1 MNLIQRR
8 NVVMYMKSGIRLW
21 FNEIRNLR
29 IKAKLFL
36 LITISMAVSS
46 CISLVGLQI
55 AYSIYDQQIYEK
67 SSQVLNLSA
76 TMIENELNKVE
87 RLTFSIMSD
96 EQIQQNLIVMNG
108 SESDYIRIQSR
119 AKLVDRLVQYI
130 NSETYITSADI
141 TDVKGNSYSSGN
153 LITLSAERRDLI
165 QKTSDL
171 GDGSLG
177 WVNPDSQDYSLI
189 ATRQIRSS
197 DNLELKNLGSL
208 VLHVNLDKIVNQYA
222 REAVTRE
229 GELIIVSEGNLIYP
243 RQVSM
248 KSLMNE
254 GNPVELASK
263 GFRIVEQ
270 DGEKYF
276 VSHIH
281 SDYLGWTYYNTLPF
295 QTIFYNI
302 ILMKNWMIAAF
313 LISFFLLVGFG
324 MTVARSVTRPIE
336 GLISNMRGLQISDL
350 EKSELP
356 TLSPLSQ
363 QMDEVGLLQRTYRM
377 MIVRIQELIKENYTK
392 QLIIKE
398 TEFRSLQAQ
407 INPHFLYN
415 TLESINWISKM
426 NGQKQV
432 SQMVESLGYL
442 LRSSI
447 SLKQDIITV
456 EDELHLVQ
464 HYITIQKVRFEERLD
479 FRLNVPETIRSQSI
493 PKLTL
498 QPLLENA
505 VKYAVEVMLEPCV
518 IQITGREEGESFLL
532 IVEDNGPG
540 IDEAY
545 LEQILNGERK
555 SRGTGIGLKNID
567 ERIKLSFGDEFGIQV
582 ENRLDGGTLITIR
595 IPITKRG

>member
-1 MNLIQRR
+1 
-8 NVVMYMKSGIRLW
+8 MKSGISKW

-67 SSQVLNLSA
+67 SSQVLNLSS
-76 TMIENELNKVE
+76 TLIENELNKVE

-96 EQIQQNLIVMNG
+96 EQIQQNLIVMNAD
-108 SESDYIRIQSR
+108 ESDYNRIQSR

-130 NSETYITSADI
+130 NTETYIIAADI
-141 TDVKGNSYSSGN
+141 TDVKGSSYSSGN
-153 LITLSAERRDLI
+153 LITLSSERRDLI
-165 QKTSDL
+165 QTTADR
-171 GDGSLG
+171 GNGTLG
-177 WVNPDSQDYSLI
+177 WVNPDAQDYSLI
-189 ATRQIRSS
+189 AARQIRSF
-197 DNLELKNLGSL
+197 DQLELNKLGTL

-222 REAVTRE
+222 REAVTRD
-229 GELIIVSEGNLIYP
+229 GELVIVSDRNLVYP
-243 RQVSM
+243 RAASM
-248 KSLMNE
+248 KSLLSE
-254 GNPVELASK
+254 GNPAESASK
-263 GFRIVEQ
+263 GFRIMEQ

-295 QTIFYNI
+295 QTIFYHI

-313 LISFFLLVGFG
+313 LLSFFLLVGFG

-336 GLISNMRGLQISDL
+336 GLITNMRGLQISDL

-356 TLSPLSQ
+356 TLAPLSQ

-377 MIVRIQELIKENYTK
+377 MLVRIQELIKENYTK

-456 EDELHLVQ
+456 EEELQLVQ
-464 HYITIQKVRFEERLD
+464 HYITIQRVRFEERLD
-479 FRLNVPETIRSQSI
+479 FRLDVPEPIRSNSI

-505 VKYAVEVMLEPCV
+505 IKYAVEVMLEPCV
-518 IQITGREEGESFLL
+518 IQIIGREEGESILL
-532 IVEDNGPG
+532 IMEDNGPG

-545 LEQILNGERK
+545 LEQILTGERK

-567 ERIKLSFGDEFGIQV
+567 ERIKLSFGDEFGVQV
-582 ENRLDGGTLITIR
+582 DNRVGSGARITVR

>member
-1 MNLIQRR
+1 
-8 NVVMYMKSGIRLW
+8 MKSGISKW

-67 SSQVLNLSA
+67 SSQVLNLSS
-76 TMIENELNKVE
+76 TLIENELNKVE

-96 EQIQQNLIVMNG
+96 EQIQQNLIVMNAD
-108 SESDYIRIQSR
+108 ESDYNRIQSR

-130 NSETYITSADI
+130 NSETYIIAADI
-141 TDVKGNSYSSGN
+141 TDVKGSSYSSGN
-153 LITLSAERRDLI
+153 LTTLSSERRDLI
-165 QKTSDL
+165 QTTADH
-171 GDGSLG
+171 GDGTLG
-177 WVNPDSQDYSLI
+177 WVNPDAQDYSLI
-189 ATRQIRSS
+189 AARQIRSF
-197 DNLELKNLGSL
+197 DNLELNKLGTL

-222 REAVTRE
+222 KEAVTRD
-229 GELIIVSEGNLIYP
+229 GELVIVADGNLIYP
-243 RQVSM
+243 RAASI
-248 KSLMNE
+248 KSLLSE
-254 GNPVELASK
+254 GNPAESAFK
-263 GFRIVEQ
+263 GFRIMEQ

-295 QTIFYNI
+295 QTIFYHI

-313 LISFFLLVGFG
+313 LLSFFLLVGFG

-336 GLISNMRGLQISDL
+336 GLITNMRGLQISDL

-356 TLSPLSQ
+356 TIAPLSQ

-377 MIVRIQELIKENYTK
+377 MLVRIQELIKENYTK

-447 SLKQDIITV
+447 SLKQDIISV
-456 EDELHLVQ
+456 EEELQLVQ
-464 HYITIQKVRFEERLD
+464 HYITIQRVRFEERLD
-479 FRLNVPETIRSQSI
+479 FRLDVPESIRSNSI

-505 VKYAVEVMLEPCV
+505 IKYAVEVMLEPCI
-518 IQITGREEGESFLL
+518 IQIIGQEEGESILL
-532 IVEDNGPG
+532 IMEDNGPG

-545 LEQILNGERK
+545 LEQILTGERK

-582 ENRLDGGTLITIR
+582 DNRVGGGARITVR

>member
-1 MNLIQRR
+1 
-8 NVVMYMKSGIRLW
+8 MKSGISKW

-67 SSQVLNLSA
+67 SSQVLNLSS
-76 TMIENELNKVE
+76 TLIENELNKVE

-96 EQIQQNLIVMNG
+96 EQIQQNLIVMNED
-108 SESDYIRIQSR
+108 ESDYNRIQSR

-130 NSETYITSADI
+130 NSETYIIAADI
-141 TDVKGNSYSSGN
+141 TDVKGSSYSSGN
-153 LITLSAERRDLI
+153 LTTLSSERRDLI
-165 QKTSDL
+165 QTTADR
-171 GDGSLG
+171 GNGTLG
-177 WVNPDSQDYSLI
+177 WVNPDALDYSLI
-189 ATRQIRSS
+189 AARQIRSF
-197 DNLELKNLGSL
+197 DKLELNKLGTL

-222 REAVTRE
+222 REAVTRD
-229 GELIIVSEGNLIYP
+229 GELVIVSDGNLVYP
-243 RQVSM
+243 RAASL
-248 KSLMNE
+248 KSLLNE
-254 GNPVELASK
+254 GNPAESASK
-263 GFRIVEQ
+263 GFRIMEQ

-295 QTIFYNI
+295 QTIFYHI

-313 LISFFLLVGFG
+313 LLSFFLLVGFG

-336 GLISNMRGLQISDL
+336 GLITNMRGLQISDL

-377 MIVRIQELIKENYTK
+377 MLVRIQELIKENYTK

-432 SQMVESLGYL
+432 SQMVESLGFL

-447 SLKQDIITV
+447 SLKQDIISV
-456 EDELHLVQ
+456 EEELQLVQ
-464 HYITIQKVRFEERLD
+464 HYITIQRVRFEERLD
-479 FRLNVPETIRSQSI
+479 FRLDVPEHIRSNSI

-505 VKYAVEVMLEPCV
+505 IKYAVEVMLEPCV
-518 IQITGREEGESFLL
+518 IQIIGREEGESILL

-545 LEQILNGERK
+545 LEQILTGERK

-567 ERIKLSFGDEFGIQV
+567 ERIKLSFDGEFGVQV
-582 ENRLDGGTLITIR
+582 DNRAGGGARITVR
-595 IPITKRG
+595 IPIMKRG

>member
-1 MNLIQRR
+1 MR
-8 NVVMYMKSGIRLW
+8 SGIRLW
-21 FNEIRNLR
+21 FNQIRNLR

-36 LITISMAVSS
+36 LITVSMAVSS

-67 SSQVLNLSA
+67 SAQVLNLSS
-76 TMIENELNKVE
+76 TLIENELNKVE

-96 EQIQQNLIVMNG
+96 EQIQQNLVVMNT
-108 SESDYIRIQSR
+108 SESDYTRIQSR

-130 NSETYITSADI
+130 NSETYITAADI
-141 TDVKGNSYSSGN
+141 ADLRGNSYSSGN
-153 LITLSAERRDLI
+153 LTTLSPERRALI
-165 QKTSDL
+165 TRVSEL
-171 GDGSLG
+171 GSGSLG
-177 WVNPDSQDYSLI
+177 WVPPDTLDYSLI
-189 ATRQIRSS
+189 ATRQIRSF
-197 DNLELKNLGSL
+197 DNLDLNKLGTL

-222 REAVTRE
+222 REAVTRD
-229 GELIIVSEGNLIYP
+229 GELLIVSEGNMIYP
-243 RQVSM
+243 HTAAM
-248 KSLMNE
+248 KWMVNE
-254 GNPVELASK
+254 KLSVESASK
-263 GFRIVEQ
+263 GFRIMEQ
-270 DGEKYF
+270 DDEKYF

-295 QTIFYNI
+295 QTIFSHI
-302 ILMKNWMIAAF
+302 LLMKNWMIAAF

-350 EKSELP
+350 ENSELP
-356 TLSPLSQ
+356 TLAPLSQ

-447 SLKQDIITV
+447 SMKQDMISV
-456 EDELHLVQ
+456 EDELQLVQ
-464 HYITIQKVRFEERLD
+464 HYITIQRVRFEERLD
-479 FRLNVPETIRSQSI
+479 FRLDVKADLLTQSI

-505 VKYAVEVMLEPCV
+505 IKYAVEVMLEPCV
-518 IQITGREEGESFLL
+518 IRISGQTEGDMVLL
-532 IVEDNGPG
+532 VIEDNGPG

-545 LEQILNGERK
+545 LEQILTGERK
-555 SRGTGIGLKNID
+555 SKGTGIGLKNID
-567 ERIKLSFGDEFGIQV
+567 ERIKLTFGDEFGLQV
-582 ENRLDGGTLITIR
+582 ENRLDGGARITIR
-595 IPITKRG
+595 LPIMKRG

>member
-1 MNLIQRR
+1 
-8 NVVMYMKSGIRLW
+8 MKSSLSKW

-55 AYSIYDQQIYEK
+55 TYSIYDQQIYEK
-67 SSQVLNLSA
+67 SSQVLNLSS
-76 TMIENELNKVE
+76 TLIENELNKVE

-96 EQIQQNLIVMNG
+96 EQIQQNLIVMNAD
-108 SESDYIRIQSR
+108 ESDYNRIQSR

-130 NSETYITSADI
+130 NSETYIIAADI
-141 TDVKGNSYSSGN
+141 TDVKGSSYSSGN
-153 LITLSAERRDLI
+153 LTTLSSERRDLI
-165 QKTSDL
+165 QTTADR
-171 GDGSLG
+171 GNGTLG
-177 WVNPDSQDYSLI
+177 WVNPDAQDYSLI
-189 ATRQIRSS
+189 AARQIRSF
-197 DNLELKNLGSL
+197 DKLELNKLGTL

-222 REAVTRE
+222 REAVTRD
-229 GELIIVSEGNLIYP
+229 GELVIVSDGNLVYPRAASLKSLLSEGNP
-243 RQVSM
+243 A
-248 KSLMNE
+248 E
-254 GNPVELASK
+254 PASK
-263 GFRIVEQ
+263 GFRIMEQ

-281 SDYLGWTYYNTLPF
+281 SGYLGWTYYNTLPF
-295 QTIFYNI
+295 QTIFYHI

-313 LISFFLLVGFG
+313 LLSFFLLVGFG

-336 GLISNMRGLQISDL
+336 GLITNMRGLQISDL
-350 EKSELP
+350 ENSELP
-356 TLSPLSQ
+356 TLAPLSQ

-377 MIVRIQELIKENYTK
+377 MLVRIQELIKENYTK

-447 SLKQDIITV
+447 SLKQDIISL
-456 EDELHLVQ
+456 EEEIQLVQ
-464 HYITIQKVRFEERLD
+464 HYITIQRVRFEERLD
-479 FRLNVPETIRSQSI
+479 FRLDVPEPLRTNRI

-505 VKYAVEVMLEPCV
+505 IKYAVEVMLDPCV
-518 IQITGREEGESFLL
+518 IQIIGREEGESLLL

-545 LEQILNGERK
+545 LEQILTGERK

-567 ERIKLSFGDEFGIQV
+567 ERIKLSFGDEFGV
-582 ENRLDGGTLITIR
+582 RVDNRAGGGARITVR

>member
-1 MNLIQRR
+1 
-8 NVVMYMKSGIRLW
+8 MKPGFLLW
-21 FNEIRNLR
+21 LKEIRNLR
-29 IKAKLFL
+29 IKGKLFL

-55 AYSIYDQQIYEK
+55 AYSMYDQQIYEK
-67 SSQVLNLSA
+67 SSQVLNLSSS
-76 TMIENELNKVE
+76 MIENELNKVE

-96 EQIQQNLIVMNG
+96 EQIQQNLVVLNT
-108 SESDYIRIQSR
+108 SDNDYVRIQSR

-130 NSETYITSADI
+130 NSETYIIAANI
-141 TDVKGNSYSSGN
+141 TDLHGDSYSSGN
-153 LITLSAERRDLI
+153 LTALSNERQRWI
-165 QKTSDL
+165 QTTADR

-177 WVNPDSQDYSLI
+177 WVFPDAQDYSLI
-189 ATRQIRSS
+189 AARQIRSF
-197 DNLELKNLGSL
+197 DNLDMKKLGSL
-208 VLHVNLDKIVNQYA
+208 ALQVNLDKIVNVYA

-229 GELIIVSEGNLIYP
+229 GELLIVSGNNLIYP
-243 RQVSM
+243 RTVSL
-248 KSLMNE
+248 KALINDGSPLD
-254 GNPVELASK
+254 AAK
-263 GFRIVEQ
+263 GYRIIEQ
-270 DGEKYF
+270 DGESYF

-281 SDYLGWTYYNTLPF
+281 SDNLGWTYYNTLPF
-295 QTIFYNI
+295 QTIFHNI

-313 LISFFLLVGFG
+313 LISFFLLVGFS
-324 MTVARSVTRPIE
+324 MAVARSITRPIE
-336 GLISNMRGLQISDL
+336 GLITNMRGLQIGDLESSDL
-350 EKSELP
+350 YAIALP
-356 TLSPLSQ
+356 SA

-432 SQMVESLGYL
+432 SRMVEALGYL

-447 SLKQDIITV
+447 SLKQDIISV
-456 EDELHLVQ
+456 GEELQLVQ

-479 FRLNVPETIRSQSI
+479 FRLNVPESLASHRI

-505 VKYAVEVMLEPCV
+505 IKYAVEVMLEPCT
-518 IQITGREEGESFLL
+518 IQISGRATEDAVELV
-532 IVEDNGPG
+532 VEDNGPG
-540 IDEAY
+540 IDQPY
-545 LEQILNGERK
+545 LEQIMKGERQTK
-555 SRGTGIGLKNID
+555 GTGIGLKNID
-567 ERIKLSFGDEFGIQV
+567 ERIKLSFGEAFGIQV
-582 ENRLDGGTLITIR
+582 ENRESGGTKATIR
-595 IPITKRG
+595 IPLIKRG

>member
-1 MNLIQRR
+1 
-8 NVVMYMKSGIRLW
+8 MKSGISKW

-67 SSQVLNLSA
+67 SSQVLNLSS
-76 TMIENELNKVE
+76 TLIENELNKVE

-96 EQIQQNLIVMNG
+96 EQIQQNLIVMNAD
-108 SESDYIRIQSR
+108 ESDYNRIQSR

-130 NSETYITSADI
+130 NSETYIIAADI
-141 TDVKGNSYSSGN
+141 TDVKGSSYSSGN
-153 LITLSAERRDLI
+153 LTTLSSERRDLI
-165 QKTSDL
+165 QTTADR
-171 GDGSLG
+171 GNGTLG
-177 WVNPDSQDYSLI
+177 WVNPDALDYSLI
-189 ATRQIRSS
+189 AARQIRSF
-197 DNLELKNLGSL
+197 DQLELNKLGTL

-222 REAVTRE
+222 REAVTRD
-229 GELIIVSEGNLIYP
+229 GELVIVSDGNLVYP
-243 RQVSM
+243 RAASL
-248 KSLMNE
+248 KSLLNE
-254 GNPVELASK
+254 GNPVESASK
-263 GFRIVEQ
+263 GFRIMEQ

-295 QTIFYNI
+295 QTIFYHI

-313 LISFFLLVGFG
+313 LLSFFLLVGFG

-336 GLISNMRGLQISDL
+336 GLITNMRGLQISDL

-377 MIVRIQELIKENYTK
+377 MLVRIQELIKENYTK

-447 SLKQDIITV
+447 SLKQDIISV
-456 EDELHLVQ
+456 EEELQLVQ
-464 HYITIQKVRFEERLD
+464 HYITIQRVRFEERLD
-479 FRLNVPETIRSQSI
+479 FRLDVPELIRSNSI

-505 VKYAVEVMLEPCV
+505 IKYAVEVMLEPCV
-518 IQITGREEGESFLL
+518 IQISGQEEGESILL

-545 LEQILNGERK
+545 LEQILTGERK

-567 ERIKLSFGDEFGIQV
+567 ERIKLSFGDEFGVQV
-582 ENRLDGGTLITIR
+582 DNSAGGGARITVR

>member
-1 MNLIQRR
+1 
-8 NVVMYMKSGIRLW
+8 MKSGISKW

-67 SSQVLNLSA
+67 SSQVLNLSS
-76 TMIENELNKVE
+76 TLIENELNKVE

-96 EQIQQNLIVMNG
+96 EQIQQNLIVMNAD
-108 SESDYIRIQSR
+108 ESDYNRIQSR

-130 NSETYITSADI
+130 NSETYIIAADI
-141 TDVKGNSYSSGN
+141 TDVKGSSYSSGN
-153 LITLSAERRDLI
+153 LTTLSSERSDLI
-165 QKTSDL
+165 QTTADR
-171 GDGSLG
+171 GNGTLG
-177 WVNPDSQDYSLI
+177 WVNPDAQDYSLI
-189 ATRQIRSS
+189 AARQIRSF
-197 DNLELKNLGSL
+197 DNLELNKLGTL

-222 REAVTRE
+222 KEAVTRD
-229 GELIIVSEGNLIYP
+229 GELVIVADGNLIYP
-243 RQVSM
+243 RAASI
-248 KSLMNE
+248 KSLLSE
-254 GNPVELASK
+254 GNPAESAFK
-263 GFRIVEQ
+263 GFRIMEQ

-295 QTIFYNI
+295 QTIFYHI

-313 LISFFLLVGFG
+313 LLSFFLLVGFG

-336 GLISNMRGLQISDL
+336 GLITNMRGLQISDL

-356 TLSPLSQ
+356 TLAPLSQ

-377 MIVRIQELIKENYTK
+377 MLVRIQELIKENYTK

-447 SLKQDIITV
+447 SLKQDIISV
-456 EDELHLVQ
+456 EEELQLVQ
-464 HYITIQKVRFEERLD
+464 HYITIQRVRFEERLD
-479 FRLNVPETIRSQSI
+479 FRLDVPEPIRSNSI

-505 VKYAVEVMLEPCV
+505 IKYAVEVMLEPCV
-518 IQITGREEGESFLL
+518 IQIIGQEEGESILL
-532 IVEDNGPG
+532 IMEDNGPG

-545 LEQILNGERK
+545 LEQILTGERK

-567 ERIKLSFGDEFGIQV
+567 ERIKLSFGDEFGSKWIIAWAAVLVLQSV
-582 ENRLDGGTLITIR
+582 FLLRKEGNCLCI
-595 IPITKRG
+595 KCC

>member
-1 MNLIQRR
+1 
-8 NVVMYMKSGIRLW
+8 MKSGISKW

-67 SSQVLNLSA
+67 SSQVLNLSS
-76 TMIENELNKVE
+76 TLIENELNKVE

-96 EQIQQNLIVMNG
+96 EQIQQNLIVMNAD
-108 SESDYIRIQSR
+108 ESDYNRIQSR

-130 NSETYITSADI
+130 NSETYIIAADI
-141 TDVKGNSYSSGN
+141 TDVKGSSYSSGN
-153 LITLSAERRDLI
+153 LTTLSSERKDLI
-165 QKTSDL
+165 QTTADR
-171 GDGSLG
+171 GNGTLG
-177 WVNPDSQDYSLI
+177 WVNPDAQDYSLI
-189 ATRQIRSS
+189 AARQIRSF
-197 DNLELKNLGSL
+197 DKLELNKLGTL

-222 REAVTRE
+222 REAVTRD
-229 GELIIVSEGNLIYP
+229 GELVIVSDRNLVYP
-243 RQVSM
+243 RAASM
-248 KSLMNE
+248 KSLLSE
-254 GNPVELASK
+254 GNPSETASK
-263 GFRIVEQ
+263 GFSMMEQ

-295 QTIFYNI
+295 QTIFYHI

-313 LISFFLLVGFG
+313 LFSFFLLVGFG

-336 GLISNMRGLQISDL
+336 GLITNMRGLQISDL

-356 TLSPLSQ
+356 TIAPLSQ

-456 EDELHLVQ
+456 EEELQLVQ
-464 HYITIQKVRFEERLD
+464 HYITIQRVRFEERLD
-479 FRLNVPETIRSQSI
+479 FRLDVPEPIRSNSI

-505 VKYAVEVMLEPCV
+505 IKYAVEVMLEPCV
-518 IQITGREEGESFLL
+518 IQIIGREEGESILL
-532 IVEDNGPG
+532 IMEDNGPG

-545 LEQILNGERK
+545 LEQILTGERK

-567 ERIKLSFGDEFGIQV
+567 ERIKLSFGDEFGVQV
-582 ENRLDGGTLITIR
+582 DNRAGGGARITVR

>member
-1 MNLIQRR
+1 
-8 NVVMYMKSGIRLW
+8 MKSGLRLW
-21 FNEIRNLR
+21 FNQIRNLR

-46 CISLVGLQI
+46 SISLVGLQI

-76 TMIENELNKVE
+76 TLIENELNKVE

-96 EQIQQNLIVMNG
+96 EQIQQNLIVMNTN
-108 SESDYIRIQSR
+108 ESDYIRIQSR

-130 NSETYITSADI
+130 NSETYIIAADI
-141 TDVKGNSYSSGN
+141 TDIKGNSYSSGN
-153 LITLSAERRDLI
+153 LTALTAERKNRI
-165 QKTSDL
+165 QMTSDR

-177 WVNPDSQDYSLI
+177 WVNPDAQDYSLI
-189 ATRQIRSS
+189 ATRQIRSF
-197 DNLELKNLGSL
+197 DNLELSKLGTL

-229 GELIIVSEGNLIYP
+229 GELVIVADGNLIYP
-243 RQVSM
+243 RTVSM
-248 KSLMNE
+248 KSLINE
-254 GNPVELASK
+254 GGSVELSPR
-263 GFRIVEQ
+263 GFHIMEQ
-270 DGEKYF
+270 NGDKFF

-295 QTIFYNI
+295 QTIFYHI

-356 TLSPLSQ
+356 TLPPLLQ
-363 QMDEVGLLQRTYRM
+363 QMDEVGMLQRTYRM

-447 SLKQDIITV
+447 SLRQDIITV
-456 EDELHLVQ
+456 EDELQLVE
-464 HYITIQKVRFEERLD
+464 HYIIIQKVRFEERLD
-479 FRLNVPETIRSQSI
+479 FRLAIPEQVRNNRI

-505 VKYAVEVMLEPCV
+505 IKYAVEVMLEPCV
-518 IQITGREEGESFLL
+518 IELTGREDGEIMEL
-532 IVEDNGPG
+532 IMEDNGPG
-540 IDEAY
+540 IDETY
-545 LEQILNGERK
+545 LEEILKGERK
-555 SRGTGIGLKNID
+555 SKGTGIGLKNID
-567 ERIKLSFGDEFGIQV
+567 ERIKLSFGEEFGIQV
-582 ENRLDGGTLITIR
+582 DNRLDGGARITVR

>member
-1 MNLIQRR
+1 
-8 NVVMYMKSGIRLW
+8 MKSGISKW

-29 IKAKLFL
+29 IKVKLFL

-67 SSQVLNLSA
+67 SSQVLNLSS
-76 TMIENELNKVE
+76 TLIENELNKVE

-96 EQIQQNLIVMNG
+96 EQIQQNLIVMNAD
-108 SESDYIRIQSR
+108 ESDYNRIQSR

-130 NSETYITSADI
+130 NTETYIIAADI
-141 TDVKGNSYSSGN
+141 TDVKGSSYSSGN
-153 LITLSAERRDLI
+153 LTTLSSERRDLI
-165 QKTSDL
+165 QTTADQ
-171 GDGSLG
+171 GNGTLG
-177 WVNPDSQDYSLI
+177 WVNPDAQDYSLI
-189 ATRQIRSS
+189 AARQIRSF
-197 DNLELKNLGSL
+197 DKLELNKLGTL

-222 REAVTRE
+222 REAVTRD
-229 GELIIVSEGNLIYP
+229 GELVIVSDRNLVYP
-243 RQVSM
+243 RAASM
-248 KSLMNE
+248 KSLLSE
-254 GNPVELASK
+254 GNPAESVSK
-263 GFRIVEQ
+263 GFRIMEQ

-295 QTIFYNI
+295 QTIFYHI

-313 LISFFLLVGFG
+313 LLSFFLLVGFG

-336 GLISNMRGLQISDL
+336 GLITNMRGLQISDL

-356 TLSPLSQ
+356 TIAPLSQ
-363 QMDEVGLLQRTYRM
+363 QMDEVGMLQRTYRM
-377 MIVRIQELIKENYTK
+377 MLVRIQELIKENYTK

-456 EDELHLVQ
+456 EDELQLVQ
-464 HYITIQKVRFEERLD
+464 HYITIQRVRFEERLD
-479 FRLNVPETIRSQSI
+479 FRLDVPEPLRSNRI

-505 VKYAVEVMLEPCV
+505 IKYAVEVMLEPCV
-518 IQITGREEGESFLL
+518 IQIIGREEGESILL
-532 IVEDNGPG
+532 IMEDNGPG

-545 LEQILNGERK
+545 LEQILTGERK

-567 ERIKLSFGDEFGIQV
+567 ERIKLSFGDEFGVQV
-582 ENRLDGGTLITIR
+582 DNRAGGGARITVR

>member
-1 MNLIQRR
+1 
-8 NVVMYMKSGIRLW
+8 MKTGFRLW
-21 FNEIRNLR
+21 FDEIRNMR

-36 LITISMAVSS
+36 LITITMAVSS
-46 CISLVGLQI
+46 SISLVGLQI
-55 AYSIYDQQIYEK
+55 AFSMYDQQIYEK
-67 SSQVLNLSA
+67 SSQVLNLSS
-76 TMIENELNKVE
+76 TLIENELNKVE

-96 EQIQQNLIVMNG
+96 EQIQQHLIVMN
-108 SESDYIRIQSR
+108 SNESDYIRIQSR

-130 NSETYITSADI
+130 NSETYISAADI
-141 TDVKGNSYSSGN
+141 TDVMGNSYSSGN
-153 LITLSAERRDLI
+153 LTTLSPERKALI
-165 QKTSDL
+165 QETSDR
-171 GDGSLG
+171 GAGSLG
-177 WVNPDSQDYSLI
+177 WVNPDEQDYSLI

-197 DNLELKNLGSL
+197 DNLELKKLGSL
-208 VLHVNLDKIVNQYA
+208 VLHVNLDKMVNQYA
-222 REAVTRE
+222 REAVTRD
-229 GELIIVSEGNLIYP
+229 GELIIVSKGTLVYP
-243 RQVSM
+243 RSVSM
-248 KSLMNE
+248 KSLISENS
-254 GNPVELASK
+254 PVGASVR
-263 GFRIVEQ
+263 GFRIIEQ

-295 QTIFYNI
+295 QTIFYNLT
-302 ILMKNWMIAAF
+302 LMKNWMIAAF

-324 MTVARSVTRPIE
+324 MAVARSVTRPIE
-336 GLISNMRGLQISDL
+336 GLISNMRGLQIGDL
-350 EKSELP
+350 ENSELP
-356 TLSPLSQ
+356 PIAPISQ

-426 NGQKQV
+426 NGQQQV

-447 SLKQDIITV
+447 SLKQDMIPI
-456 EDELHLVQ
+456 EDELKLVQ

-479 FRLNVPETIRSQSI
+479 FRLDVPAALRAHCI

-505 VKYAVEVMLEPCV
+505 IKYAVEVMLEPC
-518 IQITGREEGESFLL
+518 IIHIWGREEGDAVFL

-545 LEQILNGERK
+545 LEKILTGERQSK
-555 SRGTGIGLKNID
+555 GTGIGLKNID
-567 ERIKLSFGDEFGIQV
+567 ERIKLTFGEEFGIQV
-582 ENRLDGGTLITIR
+582 ENRTDGGARITIR
-595 IPITKRG
+595 IPMTKRG

>member
-1 MNLIQRR
+1 
-8 NVVMYMKSGIRLW
+8 MKSGISKW

-67 SSQVLNLSA
+67 SSQVLNLSS
-76 TMIENELNKVE
+76 TLIENELNKVE

-96 EQIQQNLIVMNG
+96 EQIQQNLIVMNAD
-108 SESDYIRIQSR
+108 ESDYNRIQSR

-130 NSETYITSADI
+130 NSETYIIAADI
-141 TDVKGNSYSSGN
+141 TDVKGSSYSSGN
-153 LITLSAERRDLI
+153 LTTLSSERRDLI
-165 QKTSDL
+165 QTTADR
-171 GDGSLG
+171 GNGTLG
-177 WVNPDSQDYSLI
+177 WVNPDALDYSLI
-189 ATRQIRSS
+189 AARQIRSF
-197 DNLELKNLGSL
+197 DKLELNKLGTL

-222 REAVTRE
+222 REAVTRD
-229 GELIIVSEGNLIYP
+229 GELVIVSDGNLVYPRAASLNSLLSEGNP
-243 RQVSM
+243 AES
-248 KSLMNE
+248 
-254 GNPVELASK
+254 ASK
-263 GFRIVEQ
+263 GFRIMEQ

-295 QTIFYNI
+295 QTIFYHI

-313 LISFFLLVGFG
+313 LLSFFLLVGFG

-336 GLISNMRGLQISDL
+336 GLITNMRGLQISDL
-350 EKSELP
+350 ERSELP

-377 MIVRIQELIKENYTK
+377 MLVRIQELIKENYTK

-447 SLKQDIITV
+447 SLKQDIISV
-456 EDELHLVQ
+456 EEELQLVQ
-464 HYITIQKVRFEERLD
+464 HYITIQRVRFEERLD
-479 FRLNVPETIRSQSI
+479 FRLDVPEHIRSNSI

-505 VKYAVEVMLEPCV
+505 IKYAVEVMLEPCV
-518 IQITGREEGESFLL
+518 IQIIGREEGESILL

-545 LEQILNGERK
+545 LEQILTGERK

-567 ERIKLSFGDEFGIQV
+567 ERIKLSFGDEFGVQV
-582 ENRLDGGTLITIR
+582 DNRTGGGARITVR

>member
-1 MNLIQRR
+1 MR
-8 NVVMYMKSGIRLW
+8 SGIRLW
-21 FNEIRNLR
+21 FNKVRNLR

-36 LITISMAVSS
+36 LITVSMAVSS

-67 SSQVLNLSA
+67 SSQVLNLSS
-76 TMIENELNKVE
+76 TLIENELNKVE

-96 EQIQQNLIVMNG
+96 EQIQQNLMVMN
-108 SESDYIRIQSR
+108 SNESDYTRIQSR

-130 NSETYITSADI
+130 NTETYITAADI
-141 TDVKGNSYSSGN
+141 TDLRENSYSSGN
-153 LITLSAERRDLI
+153 LTTLSPERRALI
-165 QKTSDL
+165 ERISEQ
-171 GDGSLG
+171 GGGSLG
-177 WVNPDSQDYSLI
+177 WVNPDAQDYSLI
-189 ATRQIRSS
+189 TTRQIRSF
-197 DNLELKNLGSL
+197 DNLDLNKLGTL

-222 REAVTRE
+222 REAVIRD
-229 GELIIVSEGNLIYP
+229 GELLIVSEGKMIYP
-243 RQVSM
+243 HTANL
-248 KSLMNE
+248 KSFMNDSFPSE
-254 GNPVELASK
+254 SASK
-263 GFRIVEQ
+263 GFRIMEQ

-295 QTIFYNI
+295 QTIFSHI

-313 LISFFLLVGFG
+313 LVSFFLLVGFG
-324 MTVARSVTRPIE
+324 MTVARSVTRPID
-336 GLISNMRGLQISDL
+336 GLISSMRGLQISDL
-350 EKSELP
+350 ENSELP
-356 TLSPLSQ
+356 TLAPLSQ

-377 MIVRIQELIKENYTK
+377 MILRIQELIKENYTK

-447 SLKQDIITV
+447 SLKQDMISV
-456 EDELHLVQ
+456 EDELQLVQ
-464 HYITIQKVRFEERLD
+464 HYITIQRVRFEERLD
-479 FRLNVPETIRSQSI
+479 FRLDVPAHLLNQSI

-505 VKYAVEVMLEPCV
+505 IKYAVEVMLEPCV
-518 IQITGREEGESFLL
+518 IQISGREEGDAVVL

-540 IDEAY
+540 IDEVY
-545 LEQILNGERK
+545 LEQILTGERK
-555 SRGTGIGLKNID
+555 SKGTGIGLKNID
-567 ERIKLSFGDEFGIQV
+567 ERIKLSYGDEFGIQV
-582 ENRLDGGTLITIR
+582 ENRLDGGTRISIR
-595 IPITKRG
+595 LPMMKRG

>member
-1 MNLIQRR
+1 
-8 NVVMYMKSGIRLW
+8 MKTGIRLW
-21 FNEIRNLR
+21 FDEIRNMR

-36 LITISMAVSS
+36 LITVSMAVSS
-46 CISLVGLQI
+46 SISLVGLQI
-55 AYSIYDQQIYEK
+55 AFSMYDQQIYEK
-67 SSQVLNLSA
+67 SSQVLNLSS
-76 TMIENELNKVE
+76 TLIENELNKVE
-87 RLTFSIMSD
+87 RLTFSIMAD
-96 EQIQQNLIVMNG
+96 EQIQQHLIVMN
-108 SESDYIRIQSR
+108 SNESDYIRIQSR
-119 AKLVDRLVQYI
+119 AKLVDRLVQYT
-130 NSETYITSADI
+130 NSETYIMAADI

-153 LITLSAERRDLI
+153 LTTLTQDRKNLI
-165 QKTSDL
+165 QDTSDR
-171 GDGSLG
+171 GAGSLG
-177 WVNPDSQDYSLI
+177 WVNPDDSDYSLI

-197 DNLELKNLGSL
+197 DNLELKKLGSL
-208 VLHVNLDKIVNQYA
+208 VLHVNLDKMVTQYA

-229 GELIIVSEGNLIYP
+229 GELVIVSNGHLIYP
-243 RQVSM
+243 RSVHTT
-248 KSLMNE
+248 SLISE
-254 GNPVELASK
+254 DNPSGLSAK
-263 GFRIVEQ
+263 GFRIMEQ
-270 DGEKYF
+270 DGDKYF

-295 QTIFYNI
+295 QTIFHNLT
-302 ILMKNWMIAAF
+302 LMKNWMIAAF
-313 LISFFLLVGFG
+313 LISLFLLVGFG
-324 MTVARSVTRPIE
+324 MAVARSVTRPIE
-336 GLISNMRGLQISDL
+336 ALISNMRGLQISDL
-350 EKSELP
+350 ENSEVPPLLP
-356 TLSPLSQ
+356 VSH

-432 SQMVESLGYL
+432 SQMVESLGFL

-447 SLKQDIITV
+447 SLKQDMIPI
-456 EDELHLVQ
+456 EDELQLVE

-479 FRLNVPETIRSQSI
+479 FHLDVPDALKAQSI

-505 VKYAVEVMLEPCV
+505 IKYAVEVMLEPCQ
-518 IQITGREEGESFLL
+518 IRITGREEDETVLL

-540 IDEAY
+540 IDESY

-555 SRGTGIGLKNID
+555 SKGTGIGLKNID
-567 ERIKLSFGDEFGIQV
+567 ERIKLTFGDDYGIQV
-582 ENRLDGGTLITIR
+582 DNRPAGGARITIR
-595 IPITKRG
+595 IPITIRG

>member
-1 MNLIQRR
+1 
-8 NVVMYMKSGIRLW
+8 MKSGISKW

-67 SSQVLNLSA
+67 SSQVLNLSS
-76 TMIENELNKVE
+76 TLIENELNKVE

-96 EQIQQNLIVMNG
+96 EQIQQNLIVMNAD
-108 SESDYIRIQSR
+108 ESDYNRIQSR

-130 NSETYITSADI
+130 NTETYIIAADI
-141 TDVKGNSYSSGN
+141 TDVKGSSYSSGN
-153 LITLSAERRDLI
+153 LITLSSERRDLI
-165 QKTSDL
+165 QTTADR
-171 GDGSLG
+171 GNGTLG
-177 WVNPDSQDYSLI
+177 WVNPDAQDYSLI
-189 ATRQIRSS
+189 AARQIRSF
-197 DNLELKNLGSL
+197 DQLELNKLGTL

-222 REAVTRE
+222 REAVTRD
-229 GELIIVSEGNLIYP
+229 GELVIVSDRNLVYPRAASMKSFLSEGNP
-243 RQVSM
+243 AES
-248 KSLMNE
+248 
-254 GNPVELASK
+254 ASK
-263 GFRIVEQ
+263 GFRIMEQ

-295 QTIFYNI
+295 QTIFYHI

-313 LISFFLLVGFG
+313 LLSFFLLVGFG

-336 GLISNMRGLQISDL
+336 GLITNMRGLQISDL

-356 TLSPLSQ
+356 TLAPLSQ

-377 MIVRIQELIKENYTK
+377 MLVRIQELIKENYTK

-456 EDELHLVQ
+456 EEELQLVQ
-464 HYITIQKVRFEERLD
+464 HYITIQRVRFEERLD
-479 FRLNVPETIRSQSI
+479 FRLDVPEPIRSNSI

-505 VKYAVEVMLEPCV
+505 IKYAVEVMLEPCV
-518 IQITGREEGESFLL
+518 IQIIGREEGESILL
-532 IVEDNGPG
+532 IMEDNGPG

-545 LEQILNGERK
+545 LEQILTGERK

-567 ERIKLSFGDEFGIQV
+567 ERIKLSFGDEFGVQV
-582 ENRLDGGTLITIR
+582 DNRVGGGARITVR